1 MNRWWRAYD
10 GAVDHPK
17 LLLLTDRQFRAWF
30 NLCCIC
36 SQNGGVL
43 PPLSHL
49 SLKLRVRP
57 DKAQIV
63 VNELAG
69 LRLVDIAENGIATM
83 HDWADRQ
90 FQSDVSTARVKRY
103 RKREREKKAKRDE
116 TVSSTV
122 TETADETVAS
132 CSMKRNRSVS
142 VLLPSTSTTLES
154 KEDSEEQASGRKQ
167 RKRGEKT
174 PLPADF
180 RPEFNVADRLG
191 WSQSKRNIELERF
204 CTSAK
209 AHDRRYVNWQ
219 MAFDQWCLS
228 PYQKQETS
236 DGLDRESGK
245 QAFKRAVLELKEY
258 GQAPTD
264 GESGGEAIRLLPAA
278 GIRE

>member
-1 MNRWWRAYD
+1 MNKPWMPLYIGKYLSKTSHLNAAQSGAYL
-10 GAVDHPK
+10 H
-17 LLLLTDRQFRAWF
+17 LIMHYW
-30 NLCCIC
+30 
-36 SQNGGVL
+36 QNGSL
-43 PPLSHL
+43 P
-49 SLKLRVRP
+49 
-57 DKAQIV
+57 
-63 VNELAG
+63 
-69 LRLVDIAENGIATM
+69 
-83 HDWADRQ
+83 
-90 FQSDVSTARVKRY
+90 
-103 RKREREKKAKRDE
+103 
-116 TVSSTV
+116 
-122 TETADETVAS
+122 ADESALARIGRMTEPEW
-132 CSMKRNRSVS
+132 KKNRSVLAAFFYDGWKNKTAEEELAKAEQIS
-142 VLLPSTSTTLES
+142 NARRASAMQRHCKSDANAEQLQSKSTHTRGVIVSSLPLLPTSLGS

-174 PLPADF
+174 PLPADL
-180 RPEFNVADRLG
+180 RPEFHVADRLG